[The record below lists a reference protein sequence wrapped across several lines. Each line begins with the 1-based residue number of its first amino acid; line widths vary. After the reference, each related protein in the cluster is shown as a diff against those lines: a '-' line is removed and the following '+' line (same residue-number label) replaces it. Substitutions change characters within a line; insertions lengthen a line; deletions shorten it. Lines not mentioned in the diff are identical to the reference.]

1 MQASWQGPVTGFAL
15 FNLVAVPLIGRATW
29 IAMEALRADAIL
41 LAVALSVGAALV
53 ILSVNVVLT
62 LRAERAGVP
71 PAGRRLLWAVTALT
85 FLLPIGTGFF
95 SPLSLVH
102 ALLTW

>member
-1 MQASWQGPVTGFAL
+1 MRPRWQGPLTVFAL
-15 FNLVAVPLIGRATW
+15 FNLIGVPLIGRGAW
-29 IAMEALRADAIL
+29 VLMESLRVDAIMA
-41 LAVALSVGAALV
+41 AVAVSVGAALV
-53 ILSVNVVLT
+53 ILAANVLLT

-71 PAGRRLLWAVTALT
+71 PVGRSLLWAVTAVT

-95 SPLSLVH
+95 SPLMLIH